1 MLNTDRHMHT
11 QHTPCDAVPLLQWP
25 VDILETAQSMEAR
38 HWLITSHSGVAVYI
52 NSDGASGRW
61 LSRQIAVDESK

>member
-11 QHTPCDAVPLLQWP
+11 QRTPCDAVPFLHRP
-25 VDILETAQSMEAR
+25 VGLLETAQTVEAR

-52 NSDGASGRW
+52 NGDGASG
-61 LSRQIAVDESK
+61 